1 MTAPPDV
8 RHGRLAVLARAK
20 KDLGEPLS
28 AIEEE
33 VIAAEVARGVQTN
46 ANQKRLAA
54 RNGER
59 EAPPTSG
66 PLVEEDVATQDART
80 SVMANPDLRPEAFH
94 GPIGEYVQVVAP
106 HTEAHEA
113 AVLIPALVMY
123 GALIGRSP
131 AQYLDGAR
139 HGTNLFVA
147 VLGPT
152 SFGRKGSGVRRAR
165 RLISELDP
173 DFSKANV
180 AGGLSTGEGL
190 IFRLRDASATATDG
204 ESKSAEPGVTD
215 KRLLVME
222 DELGVALRRASGR
235 ENSLLQIVR
244 LAWDG
249 DTLQTMTRRHA
260 MTATDP
266 HVCIVAQGTP
276 GELVALTSSADFAGG
291 TLNRFLFCYTER
303 VRLLPDGG
311 DPPAERIAPLLR
323 RLHIALG
330 DARKISRLALAEP
343 GAGVWWRDHYAQL
356 TTGAPGRHGDA
367 TRRAAPMVRRLAAI
381 YALSEGRREITVRDL
396 EAALAVWDYSFA
408 SAARVFGR
416 AALSDRAARLLA
428 AIDAAGRHG
437 ASRSDLRAVV
447 GNSVPAREIVQALG
461 ELRDAGLARVAHST
475 DTGGRPREI
484 WRSVSVVLRAEVG
497 GKGDNGGCSECARTS

>member
-1 MTAPPDV
+1 MMAPLDV
-8 RHGRLAVLARAK
+8 RRGRLAVLASAK
-20 KDLGEPLS
+20 QELGEPLTPTEQEAAD
-28 AIEEE
+28 AIVVEGERKN
-33 VIAAEVARGVQTN
+33 AEIRRAS
-46 ANQKRLAA
+46 

-59 EAPPTSG
+59 FAPFSPV
-66 PLVEEDVATQDART
+66 PPVEDAATADALAP
-80 SVMANPDLRPEAFH
+80 VMPNPDLRPEAFH
-94 GPIGEYVQVVAP
+94 GPIGEYVQAVAP

-165 RLISELDP
+165 RLVLELDP
-173 DFSKANV
+173 DFSKSNV

-190 IFRLRDASATATDG
+190 IFRLRDASATAADG
-204 ESKSAEPGVTD
+204 ESKSADPGVTD
-215 KRLLVME
+215 KRLLVLE

-276 GELVALTSSADFAGG
+276 GELVALTSNADFAGG

-311 DPPAERIAPLLR
+311 DPPAERTAPLLR
-323 RLHIALG
+323 RLQLALG
-330 DARKISRLALAEP
+330 DARRVSRLVLAEP
-343 GAGVWWRDHYAQL
+343 VHRLGVGVHRPQGVQL
-356 TTGAPGRHGDA
+356 RIAHDA
-367 TRRAAPMVRRLAAI
+367 
-381 YALSEGRREITVRDL
+381 D
-396 EAALAVWDYSFA
+396 
-408 SAARVFGR
+408 
-416 AALSDRAARLLA
+416 
-428 AIDAAGRHG
+428 
-437 ASRSDLRAVV
+437 
-447 GNSVPAREIVQALG
+447 
-461 ELRDAGLARVAHST
+461 
-475 DTGGRPREI
+475 
-484 WRSVSVVLRAEVG
+484 
-497 GKGDNGGCSECARTS
+497 